1 MTKRLTDSGYLV
13 QLDLLQ
19 AVVPLLLIVHIKD
32 LPECW
37 FDKLTLISFSAT
49 RTLSDVFFA
58 RKTKE
63 NFP

>member
-1 MTKRLTDSGYLV
+1 MTKRLADSRYLM

-19 AVVPLLLIVHIKD
+19 AVVPLLFIVHVKD

-37 FDKLTLISFSAT
+37 FAKLTLISFNAT
-49 RTLSDVFFA
+49 RILSDTFFA
-58 RKTKE
+58 RKTNE

>member
-37 FDKLTLISFSAT
+37 F
-49 RTLSDVFFA
+49 
-58 RKTKE
+58 
-63 NFP
+63 

>member
-1 MTKRLTDSGYLV
+1 MTKRLTKSVYLV
-13 QLDLLQ
+13 KLHLLK
-19 AVVPLLLIVHIKD
+19 AVVSLLLVVHIKD

-37 FDKLTLISFSAT
+37 FEKLTLISFSAT